1 MVYAMGANEEPRGG
15 GGFDSP
21 PQGDETERSGL
32 ADRIGDTI
40 ESLKLSMSAAL
51 SNGSAKSIEQRLE
64 NEGVEVFDPPP
75 LSDHARTHPTRS
87 EVLVEVQE
95 QFRTVDLPFDEQ
107 PSDEAIQQR
116 FFDFSYLDD
125 YEEVER
131 YWVNKPYAYV
141 SVVRD
146 AAADETRYRVT
157 EPYLSEF
164 EEYVLDEMTKIL
176 RNSLMYHDVDDD
188 VSKERTFTRR
198 AGELIREHTAAVT
211 TLSLYKL
218 LYYLR
223 RDFINYGRIDPLM
236 HDDNVEDISCD
247 GADIPVFVYHRE
259 HRDLDTNISFDNE
272 ELVSFVA
279 RMAQRAGKHLSVS
292 NPLVD
297 ASLPDGSRV
306 QLSFGGDIAT
316 RGANFTIRQF
326 TAVPDTPVDLL
337 NWETFSVEE
346 LAYLW
351 LAIENNRSL
360 LFAGGTGSGKTT
372 SLNAVSFFIPKKSKI
387 VSIEDTPEI
396 QLPHQNWV
404 QSLTRDSVAQS
415 SQGEVTM
422 YQQLQSALRQRPEYI
437 LVGEIRTE
445 SKVALTFFQAMA
457 TGHTAYTTVHSES
470 VMGVINR
477 LENEPLSVPTQM
489 IKELDIISIQKQV
502 MVDGQRVRRNESITE
517 LISGG
522 ESGDILVNDVFQ
534 WTPEDD
540 TYNSLVDS
548 QVFDDIASDRGWSK
562 TRVRQEFEDRK
573 EVLQYMQDNDI
584 TWYEDVARTI
594 HSFMGNSE
602 RVLDGMRDGTFDP
615 SQLAAQPGTPE
626 PRGLF
631 EMPGDD
637 DPVVEDADAAADV
650 DAPGELDDLFD
661 DAGAVA
667 SDPEVDSPAE
677 TGHDEESSESVATD
691 AVDEGDDP
699 DEADESNEATDQDES
714 EP

>member
-1 MVYAMGANEEPRGG
+1 MGADDEPRGG
-15 GGFDSP
+15 GGFGSP
-21 PQGDETERSGL
+21 PQGDERRRNGL
-32 ADRIGDTI
+32 AERIGDTI
-40 ESLKLSMSAAL
+40 DSLKLSASAAL
-51 SNGSAKSIEQRLE
+51 GNGSATSIEERLAE
-64 NEGVEVFDPPP
+64 EGIEVFDPPE
-75 LSDHARTHPTRS
+75 LSDHARDHPTRN
-87 EVLVEVQE
+87 EVLVDVRE
-95 QFRTVDLPFDEQ
+95 QFRTMDLPFDEE
-107 PSDEAIQQR
+107 PTDEAITER
-116 FFDFSYLDD
+116 FFDFGYLDE
-125 YEEVER
+125 YEELER

-141 SVVRD
+141 SIVRD
-146 AAADETRYRVT
+146 PVADETRYRVT

-164 EEYVLDEMTKIL
+164 EEYVLEEMTKIL

-188 VSKERTFTRR
+188 VSKEQTFTRR
-198 AGELIREHTAAVT
+198 AGELVREHTAAVT

-223 RDFINYGRIDPLM
+223 RDFIDYGRIDPLM
-236 HDDNVEDISCD
+236 HDDDVEDISCD

-259 HRDLDTNISFDNE
+259 HRDLDTNISFGNE

-337 NWETFSVEE
+337 DWNTFSVDE

-489 IKELDIISIQKQV
+489 IKELDIVSIQKQV
-502 MVDGQRVRRNESITE
+502 LVDGQRVRRNESITE
-517 LISGG
+517 LVSGG
-522 ESGDILVNDVFQ
+522 ESGDILVNDVFE
-534 WTPEDD
+534 WDPAEDS
-540 TYNSLVDS
+540 YNALVDS

-562 TRVRQEFEDRK
+562 SQVRQEFEDRK
-573 EVLQYMQDNDI
+573 EVLQYMVDNDV

-594 HSFMGNSE
+594 HAFMNNAD
-602 RVLDGMRDGTFDP
+602 RVLEEMRDGAFDP
-615 SQLAAQPGTPE
+615 GDLSAEPTSPPRPGGSE
-626 PRGLF
+626 LSG
-631 EMPGDD
+631 EDGDLVVD
-637 DPVVEDADAAADV
+637 DV
-650 DAPGELDDLFD
+650 
-661 DAGAVA
+661 AG
-667 SDPEVDSPAE
+667 
-677 TGHDEESSESVATD
+677 
-691 AVDEGDDP
+691 
-699 DEADESNEATDQDES
+699 ADESAERTVDDEVDES